1 MLKHFTDAEDSG
13 GTEGSRGQ
21 HLGKR
26 NCGSFAE
33 HLKPTFDHTEKQG
46 EAISESPAMDIV
58 ERILEVAKIIY
69 GKYQNMKYCKKQKE
83 RLIKRMEILLRPI
96 ELLRAQSIRNL
107 SPSLKWMLQD
117 MLNLLLE
124 AQELFDKY
132 KSQNLLERFVK
143 ASDML
148 EEFADLNERFGDMGQ
163 GLLLQL
169 QVEQKV
175 LVSFEKCVVSKER
188 CQDLAEDK
196 VCWKEML
203 KGQQDDT
210 HTEITEIN
218 KHFLTKMTFL
228 MEMKDHILYKGEYY
242 KSPVAIK
249 VFKNPLTINTKV
261 PGSGKKP
268 VQLLLHTSAYVLYR
282 KGRTKDWEASAV
294 TGCDMTLLLQKTYC
308 RKAPYGKV
316 RQIFEEEIRTLK
328 SLESSYIVRLYGIC
342 IDESGPVPQFSI
354 ITEYC
359 EKGTLRDVLKKEP
372 DMPWKIRTE
381 MASDAAAGLYRLH
394 QTGDK
399 CQLHRCINSS
409 KFLVA
414 KGYCVKLSGFK
425 LDQTESSISRKKDK
439 VPREVSSLA
448 YICPEGLASLH
459 HPYNLASEIYSFGI
473 VLWEIATG
481 KVPFAGCN
489 SQEIYKKVYK
499 QKVQEPLGEDCPP
512 YLQEIINQCR
522 NYDPSKRPTAEV
534 IVNQLL
540 IEE

>member
-1 MLKHFTDAEDSG
+1 
-13 GTEGSRGQ
+13 
-21 HLGKR
+21 
-26 NCGSFAE
+26 
-33 HLKPTFDHTEKQG
+33 
-46 EAISESPAMDIV
+46 MDIV

-83 RLIKRMEILLRPI
+83 RLVKRMEILLRPI
-96 ELLRAQSIRNL
+96 ELLWAQSIRNL

-143 ASDML
+143 ASEML

-203 KGQQDDT
+203 KGQQDNT

-249 VFKNPLTINTKV
+249 VFKNPLTINTK
-261 PGSGKKP
+261 
-268 VQLLLHTSAYVLYR
+268 
-282 KGRTKDWEASAV
+282 
-294 TGCDMTLLLQKTYC
+294 
-308 RKAPYGKV
+308 KV

-540 IEE
+540 IDQDQ